1 MKNRKIIATLLMA
14 LSTLCLAIGFSSC
27 NFQLQDHEHVWN
39 NYPKI
44 KEDEICGCVYCLNIF
59 KPSEI
64 FDFTIEP
71 DGGHTALCP
80 YCDIDS
86 VIGDSSGFPITK
98 EFLKK
103 MNEYWF

>member
-1 MKNRKIIATLLMA
+1 MNEEYSRHITGLNADIETLDKEMQDVI
-14 LSTLCLAIGFSSC
+14 LA
-27 NFQLQDHEHVWN
+27 HEHVWH

-71 DGGHTALCP
+71 NGGHIALCP

-103 MNEYWF
+103 IKEYWF

>member
-1 MKNRKIIATLLMA
+1 MNENYSKHITGSNLNLETLDKEMQDVI
-14 LSTLCLAIGFSSC
+14 LAH
-27 NFQLQDHEHVWN
+27 NYAVH

-44 KEDEICGCVYCLNIF
+44 KEDKICGCFYFLNIF

-71 DGGHTALCP
+71 AGVNTALCP
-80 YCDIDS
+80 YCNIDS
-86 VIGDSSGFPITK
+86 VIGESSGYPITE
-98 EFLKK
+98 EFLNK

>member
-1 MKNRKIIATLLMA
+1 MNEEYSRHIIGTDADFEKLNKEMQDVI
-14 LSTLCLAIGFSSC
+14 LA
-27 NFQLQDHEHVWN
+27 HEHVWH

-44 KEDEICGCVYCLNIF
+44 KDDKICGCIYCLKIF

-64 FDFTIEP
+64 YDWTIEP
-71 DGGHTALCP
+71 NGGHTALCP
-80 YCDIDS
+80 YCNIDS
-86 VIGDSSGFPITK
+86 VIGESSGYPITE

>member
-1 MKNRKIIATLLMA
+1 MNENYSKHITGSNLNSGA
-14 LSTLCLAIGFSSC
+14 LDKEM
-27 NFQLQDHEHVWN
+27 QDVIRAHNYAVH

-44 KEDEICGCVYCLNIF
+44 KEDETCGCFYCLNIF

-64 FDFTIEP
+64 YDWTI
-71 DGGHTALCP
+71 DHTALCP
-80 YCDIDS
+80 YCNIDS
-86 VIGDSSGFPITK
+86 VIGESSGYPITE